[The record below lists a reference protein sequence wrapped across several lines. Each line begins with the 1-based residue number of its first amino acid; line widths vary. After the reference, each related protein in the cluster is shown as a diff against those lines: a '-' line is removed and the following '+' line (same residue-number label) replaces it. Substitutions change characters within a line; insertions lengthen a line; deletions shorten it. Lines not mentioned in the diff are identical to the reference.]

1 MFELFKKVRWIYYT
15 TTAGTLITLLVSSF
29 IVKPV
34 YERAVIL
41 VPSIE
46 ELSELQSQAMLIF
59 QLTRG
64 AMSSPAQIFVDIATS
79 YNFKRE
85 FIEKYNLMPIFETKK
100 IDDAVEAMDGRFK
113 LEPLPSGS
121 FILKVR
127 DIDKERAKDLVNKYV
142 YFLNYKANLTLN
154 AKGRELR
161 RFLENRLK
169 EVEDSLK
176 LLQDSIVAFEKR
188 ENILVPAAEDIMG
201 PAVGELIAK
210 IVEKEVQLTTL
221 KSVFSEN
228 IPDVKIVRNELNAL
242 MGNLKSKFQK
252 LPYNIRKAYEYR
264 ARLMILSTVYATL
277 YQEYEKAKLLE
288 KKDNPFLQPASEPL
302 GREKKVWPKRVVPT
316 ILTFSIMTLS
326 FLFMLATFMIWDRLR
341 DTDFGR
347 MFEQI
352 RKDVGL

>member
-15 TTAGTLITLLVSSF
+15 TTTATLITLLVSSF
-29 IVKPV
+29 MVKPV
-34 YERAVIL
+34 YERSVIL

-46 ELSELQSQAMLIF
+46 ELSQLQSQAMLIF

-64 AMSSPAQIFVDIATS
+64 AMSSPAQIFIDIATS

-85 FIEKYNLMPIFETKK
+85 FIEKYDLMPVFNAKN
-100 IDDAVEAMDGRFK
+100 IDDAVDDMDGRFI

-127 DIDKERAKDLVNKYV
+127 DTDKERAKDLANKYID
-142 YFLNYKANLTLN
+142 FLNYKANLTLN

-161 RFLENRLK
+161 RFLEKRLS

-176 LLQDSIVAFEKR
+176 LLQDSITAFEKR
-188 ENILVPAAEDIMG
+188 ENILVPAAEDVMG
-201 PAVGELIAK
+201 PAVGQLVAK
-210 IVEKEVQLTTL
+210 IVEKEVQLNTL
-221 KSVFSEN
+221 RSVFSDN

-242 MGNLKSKFQK
+242 MENLRSMFET

-264 ARLMILSTVYATL
+264 TRLTILSTVYATL
-277 YQEYEKAKLLE
+277 YQEYEKAKLIE

-302 GREKKVWPKRVVPT
+302 GKEKKVWPKRVIPT
-316 ILTFSIMTLS
+316 ILTLSIMTLS

-341 DTDFGR
+341 GTDLGR
-347 MFEQI
+347 IFEQI
-352 RKDVGL
+352 RKDAGL